1 MHPAWGSLSDDEQHA
16 CVQDYL
22 INHSSQHVL
31 QARSV
36 NGINLQWIRIPFIK
50 DGIYDNMRKRVPQD
64 TIEHIY
70 SQVGVGILFVVTTTC
85 YSILKPLLLNTQ
97 MPMQSLQPVESDTE
111 MHQKQ

>member
-70 SQVGVGILFVVTTTC
+70 SQVGGGDFVRGYNNILQYSKAVASKHPNADAIVTT
-85 YSILKPLLLNTQ
+85 SERRQLDA
-97 MPMQSLQPVESDTE
+97 S
-111 MHQKQ
+111 